1 MKMSVN
7 LSKATVNLGK
17 PVRPLSAWES
27 LSVLYIYMESYRI
40 GIKQR
45 QPNDRLL
52 MMYYF
57 QQNQN
62 EKYQRKV

>member
-1 MKMSVN
+1 MSVN
-7 LSKATVNLGK
+7 LSKATVNFGK
-17 PVRPLSAWES
+17 QVRPLSAWES

-40 GIKQR
+40 GIEQR
-45 QPNDRLL
+45 QPNDCLL